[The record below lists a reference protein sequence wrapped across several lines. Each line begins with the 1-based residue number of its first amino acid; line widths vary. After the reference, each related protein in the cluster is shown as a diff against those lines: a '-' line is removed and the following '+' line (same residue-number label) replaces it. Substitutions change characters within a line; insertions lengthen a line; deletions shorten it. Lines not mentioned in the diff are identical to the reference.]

1 MYFLKI
7 TLQQKGE
14 NGFEGIRVD
23 VGRFYEFI
31 LLEQE
36 RYDSSLDKDIDSKNG
51 KKQIYFRDIC
61 DMESLRL
68 L

>member
-1 MYFLKI
+1 M
-7 TLQQKGE
+7 
-14 NGFEGIRVD
+14 D

-36 RYDSSLDKDIDSKNG
+36 RYDGSLDKDIDNKNG

>member
-1 MYFLKI
+1 M
-7 TLQQKGE
+7 
-14 NGFEGIRVD
+14 D

-36 RYDSSLDKDIDSKNG
+36 RYDGSLDKDIDSKNG